1 MIKCGAPGI
10 YYRTASGKRI
20 EDLCR
25 KLNLSKES
33 WKDKEGF
40 EPSFE
45 PDAVVSGTGAG
56 DTSIAAFLASV
67 LREADLREAV
77 EMAAAAGACCVAAYD
92 ALSGLKSLEEMKE
105 RIRRGWRKREYRP

>member
-1 MIKCGAPGI
+1 MIDYFEQLSQEEQEDITEVIQVKDVKPLGQMVLDMGAGAVLIKCGAPGI

-25 KLNLSKES
+25 KLNLSMES

-56 DTSIAAFLASV
+56 DAA
-67 LREADLREAV
+67 
-77 EMAAAAGACCVAAYD
+77 
-92 ALSGLKSLEEMKE
+92 
-105 RIRRGWRKREYRP
+105 

>member
-1 MIKCGAPGI
+1 MEQTGGGQGYHRGNPGPGCEALGQTVLDMGAGGVLIKCGAPGI

-25 KLNLSKES
+25 KLNLSMES

-56 DTSIAAFLASV
+56 DAA
-67 LREADLREAV
+67 
-77 EMAAAAGACCVAAYD
+77 
-92 ALSGLKSLEEMKE
+92 
-105 RIRRGWRKREYRP
+105 